1 MLKIEELEMNAHRT
15 QLNSDVKNLV
25 EKYRSIFGWDIPE
38 IDEISSDQLIF
49 EAIKQALKNI
59 ESQSAS

>member
-15 QLNSDVKNLV
+15 QLNTDVKNLV
-25 EKYRSIFGWDIPE
+25 EKYRTIFGWDIPE